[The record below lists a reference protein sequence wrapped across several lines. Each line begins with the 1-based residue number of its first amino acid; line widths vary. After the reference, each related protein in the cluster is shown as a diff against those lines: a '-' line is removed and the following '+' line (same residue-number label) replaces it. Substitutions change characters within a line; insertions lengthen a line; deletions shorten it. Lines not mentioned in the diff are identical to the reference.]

1 MVVQSERI
9 FRLGTMASNN
19 LQSLELYPFDEKE
32 IEFGGKRRKK
42 KEKKKRKEKGDME
55 MIEGKQIWLKRL
67 LD

>member
-19 LQSLELYPFDEKE
+19 LQSLELYLFDEKE
-32 IEFGGKRRKK
+32 IEFGGKWR
-42 KEKKKRKEKGDME
+42 KKKRKEKGDME